1 MRTLP
6 LFSIFALALVATCM
20 QTPEA
25 LAGSQPLRGTIV
37 ANASSGAGQKLYST
51 YCGSCHGDT
60 GMGDG
65 RAAASLDPAPLPL
78 HKAIKGKSDEALKKV
93 LNEGKGQMP
102 GWDRVLKP
110 AQIELLIDY
119 MKTLGKEKR

>member
-1 MRTLP
+1 
-6 LFSIFALALVATCM
+6 
-20 QTPEA
+20 
-25 LAGSQPLRGTIV
+25 
-37 ANASSGAGQKLYST
+37 
-51 YCGSCHGDT
+51 
-60 GMGDG
+60 MGDG